1 MPGPAMPRITA
12 SEVMHHGVIAAP
24 PQTPLADVASQMA
37 QNGVHCV
44 VVEGLARSRGGQ
56 ESLVWGILSD
66 LDLMR
71 AVAAGRLDASAGE
84 FAATEIV
91 SVESTEQV
99 EDVAS
104 LMAEHECTHLVVV
117 SPQSGEP
124 VGVVSSLDVAR
135 ALARPETASS

>member
-1 MPGPAMPRITA
+1 MPKVSA
-12 SEVMHHGVIAAP
+12 SEAMHHGVIAVP
-24 PQTPLADVASQMA
+24 PHTPLVDVASRMA
-37 QNGVHCV
+37 QSSVHSV
-44 VVEGLARSRGGQ
+44 VVEGLAKTLGGQ
-56 ESLVWGILSD
+56 ETLVWGILSD

-71 AVAAGRLDASAGE
+71 AISAGRLDASAGE

-91 SVESTEQV
+91 SVESTDQL

-135 ALARPETASS
+135 ALARPETAAS